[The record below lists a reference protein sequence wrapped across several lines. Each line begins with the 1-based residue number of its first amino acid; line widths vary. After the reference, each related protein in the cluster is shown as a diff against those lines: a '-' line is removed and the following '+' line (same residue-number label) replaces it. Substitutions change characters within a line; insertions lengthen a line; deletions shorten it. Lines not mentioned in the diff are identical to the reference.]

1 MTVSPTTLSPDIL
14 GCPRECPFLGM
25 RTFMPQTLPFYCNK
39 YETFLGADQAQR
51 VCRCAQC
58 RGVDQSITETG
69 LSLIASYMTDHF
81 TIEET
86 KRVFLQLDPRF
97 QKMFVDLVAQ
107 TGVQIILGSD
117 DDKKPETLEDKIL
130 LARQDWKNRIGSP
143 QAQEFKGLL
152 DADGMPLMSRQTKT
166 LLMNLF
172 LVMDASEK
180 EMMKNIMLNPKQ
192 ADSFLNTF
200 KRQPQ
205 DQDLLKNVRAV
216 VYEYDRNG
224 RELERLR
231 QREREQNREQNR
243 RQRNLQLLQMQ
254 RQRKRT

>member
-1 MTVSPTTLSPDIL
+1 MTVNPATLSPDIL
-14 GCPRECPFLGM
+14 ECPRGCPFLGM
-25 RTFMPQTLPFYCNK
+25 RTFIPQTLPFYCNK
-39 YETFLGADQAQR
+39 YEIYLGADQAQR

-58 RGVDQSITETG
+58 RGVAQSITETG
-69 LSLIASYMTDHF
+69 LSLIASYMIDHF

-97 QKMFVDLVAQ
+97 QKMFVDLVSQ
-107 TGVQIILGSD
+107 TGIQIVLGSD

-143 QAQEFKGLL
+143 QAQEFKGIL

-180 EMMKNIMLNPKQ
+180 DMIKNIMLNPKQ
-192 ADSFLNTF
+192 AESFLDGF
-200 KRQPQ
+200 RRQPQ
-205 DQDLLKNVRAV
+205 DQDLLKNVRSL
-216 VYEYDRNG
+216 VYDYDRAG
-224 RELERLR
+224 RDMERRR